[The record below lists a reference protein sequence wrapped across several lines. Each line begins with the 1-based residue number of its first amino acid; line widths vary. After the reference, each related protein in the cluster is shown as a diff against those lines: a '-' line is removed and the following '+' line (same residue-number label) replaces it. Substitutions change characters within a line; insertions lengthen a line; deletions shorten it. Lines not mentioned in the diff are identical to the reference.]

1 MLPSSVGH
9 WNREEFR
16 NIVVFASM
24 LGSSRGL
31 KYGQTVQCNTSLC
44 LMFLQLLLLLMLP
57 AGQRRG
63 PRDPAPRC
71 VRVRHRQFSLTRSRL
86 ANFVVVYDVINGQI
100 CCQYRWFVLALDRVR
115 GSIWNLFLRCEM
127 PLAPTGTG

>member
-57 AGQRRG
+57 AGQCRG
-63 PRDPAPRC
+63 PRDPGPRC
-71 VRVRHRQFSLTRSRL
+71 VRHRHFFSLTRSRL
-86 ANFVVVYDVINGQI
+86 ANFVVVYMMSLTVKFVAITDGSYWLGIECVVPFGI
-100 CCQYRWFVLALDRVR
+100 C
-115 GSIWNLFLRCEM
+115 S
-127 PLAPTGTG
+127 